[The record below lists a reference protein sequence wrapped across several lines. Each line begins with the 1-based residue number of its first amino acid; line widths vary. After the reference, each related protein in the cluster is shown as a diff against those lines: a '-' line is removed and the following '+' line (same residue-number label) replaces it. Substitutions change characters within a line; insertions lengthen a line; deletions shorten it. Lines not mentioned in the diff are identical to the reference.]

1 MKRFTI
7 LALAACG
14 LMTAGCQNLGL
25 TKLKQSY
32 LSVAGREG
40 TIGSIFIWS
49 NDVNAAVVYSNG
61 QICAQRA
68 MTAYETDIK
77 ASADLSAAVADLTT
91 AAAAAAARDG
101 ASDESL
107 LSLSTTIRETARML
121 TTTTERTAFLD
132 VGLFYICQLS
142 NNASI
147 SDDQTATLTS
157 TLIDAAGGLE

>member
-1 MKRFTI
+1 MKRFKLVI
-7 LALAACG
+7 LAVSG
-14 LMTAGCQNLGL
+14 LMTAGCENLGL
-25 TKLKQSY
+25 TKFKQSY
-32 LSVAGREG
+32 LSVAGRQG
-40 TIGSIFIWS
+40 TVGSIFIWS

-68 MTAYETDIK
+68 MTARDTDIQ
-77 ASADLSAAVADLTT
+77 ASANLSAAVADLST
-91 AAAAAAARDG
+91 AAATAAANDE

-107 LSLSTTIRETARML
+107 LALSTTIREAAKML

-147 SDDQTATLTS
+147 SDDQTATLTNA
-157 TLIDAAGGLE
+157 LISSASGLE